1 MKKTICFFIIL
12 AQAFLF
18 LSYAET
24 QTGNTATQAQPEQV
38 APAATSQPAETTPK
52 AEEVKPPV
60 VQKEVPK
67 KEIKKELPKEE
78 IKTELPTEEMKSEE
92 PQEEVKERAPR
103 KAPPEVQGTVVLR
116 ERVSDQ
122 NPLRKIARGAVNTTL
137 GWVEIPR
144 QMIKENKAKGD
155 IAAVFWGPLKGFAF
169 FVGRTAVG
177 LYEVTTFLIPPYKPV
192 VTPEFILSDDD
203 SD

>member
-12 AQAFLF
+12 AQSFLF
-18 LSYAET
+18 LVYAEE
-24 QTGNTATQAQPEQV
+24 QNAGQPAQAQPAAASA
-38 APAATSQPAETTPK
+38 APAAQADDKGIKKIEVVPAPAE
-52 AEEVKPPV
+52 
-60 VQKEVPK
+60 QK
-67 KEIKKELPKEE
+67 KEAKTQAIPKEE
-78 IKTELPTEEMKSEE
+78 VEQIAVKEEPAEEMNKETPCVSD
-92 PQEEVKERAPR
+92 QEA
-103 KAPPEVQGTVVLR
+103 QGTVVLR

-122 NPLRKIARGAVNTTL
+122 NPLRKVARGAVNTTL

-155 IAAVFWGPLKGFAF
+155 IAGVFWGPLKGFAF

-192 VTPEFILSDDD
+192 VTPEFILSDEDND
-203 SD
+203 

>member
-12 AQAFLF
+12 AQSFLF
-18 LSYAET
+18 LVYAEE
-24 QTGNTATQAQPEQV
+24 QNAGQPDQAQP
-38 APAATSQPAETTPK
+38 AAASATPAARSDKGIKKIEAVPAPEAQK
-52 AEEVKPPV
+52 KEVKTQAAPQEVVMPV
-60 VQKEVPK
+60 VPE
-67 KEIKKELPKEE
+67 
-78 IKTELPTEEMKSEE
+78 
-92 PQEEVKERAPR
+92 EEVKEPAVTEEGPYH
-103 KAPPEVQGTVVLR
+103 ASQEAQGTVVLR

-122 NPLRKIARGAVNTTL
+122 NPLRKVARGAVNTTL

-155 IAAVFWGPLKGFAF
+155 IAGVFWGPLKGFAF

-192 VTPEFILSDDD
+192 VTPEFILSDEDND
-203 SD
+203 

>member
-12 AQAFLF
+12 AQSFSFLV
-18 LSYAET
+18 YAEE
-24 QTGNTATQAQPEQV
+24 QNAGQSAQAQPATQLASTV
-38 APAATSQPAETTPK
+38 PAAQADKGIKKIEAVPAPEAQK
-52 AEEVKPPV
+52 KEVKTQAAPKEAVVPV
-60 VQKEVPK
+60 VPE
-67 KEIKKELPKEE
+67 
-78 IKTELPTEEMKSEE
+78 
-92 PQEEVKERAPR
+92 EEVKEPAAAKEEPCQ
-103 KAPPEVQGTVVLR
+103 ASQEAQGTVVLR

-122 NPLRKIARGAVNTTL
+122 NPLRKVARGAVNTTL

-155 IAAVFWGPLKGFAF
+155 IAGVFWGPLKGFAF

-192 VTPEFILSDDD
+192 VTPEFILSDEDND
-203 SD
+203 